1 VNAQRVYAE
10 LGSRV
15 GKRQKTVEVSAV
27 AAAGALA
34 FMLTGG
40 LLSGVWFRRVP

>member
-1 VNAQRVYAE
+1 VTRAYDE

-15 GKRQKTVEVSAV
+15 GQRKKTVEVSAV

-40 LLSGVWFRRVP
+40 LLSSVWFRRVP